1 MQQRKCLNQGPTPSH
16 DVVNSSSG
24 TQAVELLTP
33 MDGDPARPML
43 AGCMDE
49 EEAYHGINTGH
60 FSGVQEK
67 NADSANASA
76 DRMPLSNGSATEFG
90 GPGLNLS
97 SGNKSNT
104 SSAKKKQVRTRAQ
117 TRKPVNSKPKKD

>member
-43 AGCMDE
+43 AGYMDE

-60 FSGVQEK
+60 FSGIQEK
-67 NADSANASA
+67 NADSLEKLQIRTDTS
-76 DRMPLSNGSATEFG
+76 F
-90 GPGLNLS
+90 PGEGKLNNCTHTLKTKMNINS
-97 SGNKSNT
+97 STMVGLF
-104 SSAKKKQVRTRAQ
+104 KQSFSCCT
-117 TRKPVNSKPKKD
+117 